1 MSRVDKIFQ
10 DNLALIMSQPW
21 EEVKRP
27 VYCDG
32 TGVKVK
38 RILQVCNQYDLRREF
53 PLGSLRPANLKNA
66 IKEILWIFQKRSVD
80 IKDLGLHIWDQWADD
95 NGKIEGCYGDM
106 VNRHVYMGTGK
117 APDGMT
123 DIHDGL
129 YGFLTKQTSFFGH
142 SRMIVRQ
149 EE

>member
-53 PLGSLRPANLKNA
+53 PLGSLRPTNLKNS
-66 IKEILWIFQKRSVD
+66 IKEILWIWQK
-80 IKDLGLHIWDQWADD
+80 
-95 NGKIEGCYGDM
+95 KIG
-106 VNRHVYMGTGK
+106 RRKRAWSSYMGSVG
-117 APDGMT
+117 
-123 DIHDGL
+123 
-129 YGFLTKQTSFFGH
+129 
-142 SRMIVRQ
+142 
-149 EE
+149 